1 MPAYKDSKRG
11 TWYIKTRLPDPVT
24 GENRQILKRGFNT
37 KRDAL
42 LWEAQQKTAA
52 DPRASL
58 TFDELAQK
66 YFDYRD
72 QRPRTRKQ
80 QEAQIRLYW
89 PHSNK
94 KVTEITKQ
102 ICMDWYLQMDKKE
115 DLANSSKNY
124 AMGIIKSVFKYGSDF
139 YDLPH
144 PMRGLKR
151 WKTGKSEMEVWNVDE
166 FNKFLPYTEG
176 HYRNLFLF
184 IYCTGLR
191 KSEAIGLQYTDFL
204 PDGRVH
210 VWRQLTPQGYSD
222 LKTDSSER
230 KIKLTAFLRAYMEP
244 VLKECGP
251 DKPFVFGW
259 HTSLCH
265 TTVHDKFKEAIEASG
280 VKEIRI
286 HDLRHS
292 FATNAISEGC
302 NIVAV
307 SKYLGHSDINITLR
321 TYAHLLEK
329 TSDEMVGIMDGF
341 SKNGIK
347 MVSQPSDKA

>member
-1 MPAYKDSKRG
+1 MPAYKDKNRG
-11 TWYIKTRLPDPVT
+11 TWYIKTRLPDPIT
-24 GENRQILKRGFNT
+24 GESKQILKRGFQT

-42 LWEAQQKTAA
+42 LWEAQQKTSA
-52 DPRASL
+52 DLQTSI
-58 TFDELAQK
+58 TFGDLAQR

-72 QRPRTRKQ
+72 QRPRTRTQ
-80 QEAQIRLYW
+80 QEAQIRLHW
-89 PHSNK
+89 PYSGK
-94 KVTEITKQ
+94 PVTSISKQ
-102 ICMDWYLQMDKKE
+102 MCMDWYLQMDKK

-139 YDLPH
+139 FDLPH

-151 WKTGKSEMEVWNVDE
+151 WKSGKTEMNVWTVGE
-166 FNKFLPYTEG
+166 FNQFLQFTSG

-184 IYCTGLR
+184 IYLTGLR

-230 KIKLTAFLRAYMEP
+230 KIKLTGFLQAYMEP
-244 VLKECGP
+244 ILEQCGP
-251 DKPFVFGW
+251 DKPYVFGW
-259 HTSLCH
+259 DTSMCH
-265 TTVHDKFKEAIEASG
+265 TTVHDKFKEAIAASG

-329 TSDEMVGIMDGF
+329 TDDEMAGIMDDF

-347 MVSQPSDKA
+347 MVSQPSEKA